1 MRAFGQGNLIW
12 KVSLLC
18 LLFLLGSC
26 GGGGGTNND
35 NLGPRPSISNLSRS
49 SANIGDELV
58 ITGSNFGTSQS
69 GSSVRLNGIDF
80 QINSWTS
87 SSINAVVSSGMTSGI
102 VVVTVG
108 GLNSESGSNA
118 QLFIPNAPSTTPIIN
133 AISPDFGRR
142 GQDKVTIIGSGFGS
156 SEGTSGVYF
165 TSNGTAVSQNAQIV
179 KARVA
184 VVNVGGVDVPQW
196 TDSAVTVFVPSTA
209 ANNALV
215 YVEVGENQSNSKPFN
230 ALAPDSSA
238 NPPSIGGIDP
248 LNGGVGDLI
257 TITGSGFGDTPDGS
271 VVTINGRQMEIVF
284 WSDTSISVRIPEGAA
299 TGSIRVTVGGEFD
312 EFVTPFE
319 VGNKPVIT
327 GVSPNNV
334 RIGGSITVRGSNFG
348 FQQGEGELSVGGKT
362 QTVADTNGSQAGW
375 VDNEILIPALGSV
388 TPDADGNV
396 AVVVSNDAGL
406 SSDPF
411 LVKITSDLTGFADV
425 SPTAGV
431 QGLTQFSYS
440 VSVVG
445 GSGNY
450 SYQLIP
456 DATDQSIKGA
466 VQNSS
471 PFTYVYDKKG
481 TFQGQVLI
489 TDKDTNDSVIVDVN
503 SKVLVVGPNEPV
515 ITAMGTSDW
524 NQFDQDAPNL
534 FMAYDDGGEESY
546 KQFSFGSSTWFAS
559 DRTDH
564 IESGSKLNV
573 YRRDLKA
580 FGPDGATNRPL
591 GYRYVDAG
599 GSGSRIR
606 LVGLNFGDNPG
617 TLTLAKGTANEVV
630 VDGSTGNNLDWSATA
645 IEFDLPA
652 STAKDLSGKIEVITA
667 GSNAFVSID
676 PLICSAHKL
685 SIQPEDGLVPNGT
698 MQFNGRD
705 LLPPQIPG
713 KVGNKTY
720 LFWVVQANY
729 VDPFTSSPANSLVPV
744 VTPFEVDPTS
754 TTISFDMSRLGGNL
768 QVEVVNPADS
778 TESAVVTGNMITTD
792 GTQHYFFVW
801 TGALGS
807 GTNQEIA
814 LSGVMSEAY
823 AVAMGTAVVT
833 GPTANLNA
841 STTNG
846 PSPLNVTFNAI
857 GSSVGAAGEYN
868 YTLDY
873 GDSSPVD
880 TWNDGTTPPNQPHVY
895 AADGN
900 YTATLTVE
908 RVSDSAMAQDTV
920 LIQVGSGGGG
930 DVNINI
936 IGTIYLF
943 DSVPP
948 LGGPLPPKQP
958 LPGKEVGIYINGSS
972 TAAALTTSGGDGSFS
987 FSNILIADGSIILVQ
1002 ATESKNGVGQWL
1014 PGSITLVDNV
1024 PDVDF
1029 TEGAT
1034 FDLDDGNPGNG
1045 HGQGLN
1051 KVPPDPTP

>member
-1 MRAFGQGNLIW
+1 M
-12 KVSLLC
+12 LC

-35 NLGPRPSISNLSRS
+35 NMGPRPSISNLSRS
-49 SANIGDELV
+49 SANIGDEVV
-58 ITGSNFGTSQS
+58 ISGSNFGTSQS

-80 QINSWTS
+80 QISSWTS
-87 SSINAVVSSGMTSGI
+87 TSINAVVSSGMTSGI

-142 GQDKVTIIGSGFGS
+142 GQDKVTLIGSGFGS

-165 TSNGTAVSQNAQIV
+165 SSSSAVSQGGNYV
-179 KARVA
+179 KAEVS

-196 TDSAVTVFVPSTA
+196 TDSAVTVFVPATA

-215 YVEVGENQSNSKPFN
+215 YIQVGENQSNSKPFN
-230 ALAPDSSA
+230 SLAPDSSA

-248 LNGGVGDLI
+248 LSGGVGDLI

-284 WSDTSISVRIPEGAA
+284 WSDSSISVRIPEGAA

-348 FQQGEGELSVGGKT
+348 FQQGTGELTVGGKS
-362 QTVADTNGSQAGW
+362 QTVADSNGSQAGW

-388 TPDADGNV
+388 TPDGDGNV

-406 SSDPF
+406 SSEPF

-425 SPTAGV
+425 TPTAGV

-489 TDKDTNDSVIVDVN
+489 TDKDTNDSVVVDVN

-515 ITAMGTSDW
+515 ITGMGTSDW
-524 NQFDQDAPNL
+524 NQFGQDSPNL
-534 FMAYDDGGEESY
+534 FMYYDNAGEESY

-564 IESGSKLNV
+564 IEGGSKLNV

-580 FGPDGATNRPL
+580 FGPEGATNRPL

-599 GSGSRIR
+599 GNGSRIR
-606 LVGLNFGDNPG
+606 LVGLNFGDTPG

-630 VDGSTGNNLDWSATA
+630 VDGSTGNNLDWTATA

-667 GSNAFVSID
+667 SSNAFVSID
-676 PLICSAHKL
+676 PLICSTHKL
-685 SIQPEDGLVPNGT
+685 SIQPEDGLVPDGT

-729 VDPFTSSPANSLVPV
+729 VDPFTSSPASGLVPV

-754 TTISFDMSRLGGNL
+754 TTISFDMNRLSGNL
-768 QVEVVNPADS
+768 SIEVVNPADS
-778 TESAVVTGNMITTD
+778 TESAVTLGTMITTD
-792 GTQHYFFVW
+792 GTQHYFYVW
-801 TGALGS
+801 SGALGT

-833 GPTANLNA
+833 GPNANLSA
-841 STTNG
+841 SVTSG
-846 PSPLNVTFNAI
+846 AAPLNVTFNAA
-857 GSSVGAAGEYN
+857 GSSSDAAPGVYN
-868 YTLDY
+868 YTLSY
-873 GDSSPVD
+873 GDASADD
-880 TWNDGTTPPNQPHVY
+880 TWDQGTTPPNQPHVY
-895 AADGN
+895 TADGN

-908 RVSDSAMAQDTV
+908 RVSDGAMAQDTV
-920 LIQVGSGGGG
+920 LIQVGGGGGG
-930 DVNINI
+930 DGFATFN
-936 IGTIYLF
+936 GTVYLF
-943 DSVPP
+943 DSPP
-948 LGGPLPPKQP
+948 IPGNPPPPKSP
-958 LPGKEVGIYINGSS
+958 LAGIEVRLKDFDGNILD
-972 TAAALTTSGGDGSFS
+972 TATSG
-987 FSNILIADGSIILVQ
+987 ADGKYSFTNVAFQNDTSLWLV
-1002 ATESKNGVGQWL
+1002 TPTVFDTGSNTTWL
-1014 PGSITLVDNV
+1014 PGSLTVFASGWTDGHVETLVDLNDS
-1024 PDVDF
+1024 PD
-1029 TEGAT
+1029 A
-1034 FDLDDGNPGNG
+1034 
-1045 HGQGLN
+1045 
-1051 KVPPDPTP
+1051 